1 MYVSINTSVD
11 IDLDDLYF
19 EMSRTEKAYMAEL
32 LQDDIESVKTGTY
45 TIQEMDFRDNIS
57 KLKDAYYQLT
67 NEQIDAINQITKTI

>member
-1 MYVSINTSVD
+1 MYVSMGVSVD

-45 TIQEMDFRDNIS
+45 TIQEMDFRDNII